1 MFGRGKERND
11 IVIGLAATLS
21 VIAVLVLYAHRKPEE
36 MESSAASAEARATV
50 VALDATLVSIK
61 PPEHSRATDAA
72 PAIATVFECAGP
84 QGRELSDRPCG
95 DDARRVEVAAPN
107 GMLPAQVPSRSNSS
121 SPNNLRART
130 PPPAAAPNAYSDAQC
145 AEIDSAINRIN
156 ARMRSAYTSQEGE
169 WFRQQLR
176 DLSDRRWQAHC
187 RK

>member
-21 VIAVLVLYAHRKPEE
+21 VIAVFVLYTHRKPAEL
-36 MESSAASAEARATV
+36 ESPAASAQARTIV

-72 PAIATVFECAGP
+72 PPIATVFECAGP
-84 QGRELSDRPCG
+84 QGRVLSDRPCG
-95 DDARRVEVAAPN
+95 DDTTVVEVPAPN
-107 GMLPAQVPSRSNSS
+107 GMLPARVPNRSNSP
-121 SPNNLRART
+121 SPNNLRAQT
-130 PPPAAAPNAYSDAQC
+130 LPSAAAPNARNDALC
-145 AEIDSAINRIN
+145 AHFESEIDRIN

-176 DLSDRRWQAHC
+176 DLSDRRWQANC